1 MQSLLDDDK
10 IAWVL
15 CWGKFCVVFIKT
27 YRTHPT
33 PPPQEIHSCKHLK
46 STKIV
51 NFDLQQCILTEKN
64 R

>member
-27 YRTHPT
+27 YRKKIR
-33 PPPQEIHSCKHLK
+33 EIHSCKHLK
-46 STKIV
+46 SSKIV